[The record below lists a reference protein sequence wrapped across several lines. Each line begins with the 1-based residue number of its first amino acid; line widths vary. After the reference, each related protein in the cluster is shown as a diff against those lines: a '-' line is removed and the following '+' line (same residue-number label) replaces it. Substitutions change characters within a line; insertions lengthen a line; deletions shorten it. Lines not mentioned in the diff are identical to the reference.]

1 MAWHDLTSLRM
12 WCLTLTLQ
20 LPISL
25 AKVLEWK
32 QHWKILLSQHSQQW
46 SSVSKWQPCFSFFD
60 RSYGSFCQLHL
71 WWNHCDKCWIV
82 NWVYMNWLINWSSNT
97 CTCNLQFLIIW
108 FGSSTLNATVKPQV
122 HWTQRMELLLL
133 NATSSRSSEL
143 LSTTTATS
151 ASVGSHNALLRS
163 ENPHI
168 ADEIVECSGLPITLA
183 GNVQSRS
190 PHPEN

>member
-1 MAWHDLTSLRM
+1 MAWHDFTSLRM

-32 QHWKILLSQHSQQW
+32 QFWKILLSQHSQQW
-46 SSVSKWQPCFSFFD
+46 SSVSKWQPYFSFFD

-97 CTCNLQFLIIW
+97 CTCNIQFLIIW
-108 FGSSTLNATVKPQV
+108 YGSSTLNETVKPQV
-122 HWTQRMELLLL
+122 HWTQRIL
-133 NATSSRSSEL
+133 NSYLMQPPADHQSFCRLQQQPVL
-143 LSTTTATS
+143 LSVAIMHFSDLRIHTLLMRSLS
-151 ASVGSHNALLRS
+151 AVAF
-163 ENPHI
+163 
-168 ADEIVECSGLPITLA
+168 
-183 GNVQSRS
+183 Q
-190 PHPEN
+190 